1 MQRAGDKL
9 QLCKPPAK
17 RVLNR
22 GENISEAAVAEDIAS
37 IGSKLKTLAV
47 WIIIN
52 VNYPVNTF
60 DNSTLYMHSGQ
71 ECHIHCI
78 RMSYF
83 YRCSCRKWRARFQRP
98 TKRPSGCER
107 MCNR

>member
-1 MQRAGDKL
+1 MVDAMQRAGDKL

-47 WIIIN
+47 WITIN
-52 VNYPVNTF
+52 VHYPVNIF
-60 DNSTLYMHSGQ
+60 VYCTLYSI
-71 ECHIHCI
+71 CTPDKNVI
-78 RMSYF
+78 
-83 YRCSCRKWRARFQRP
+83 P
-98 TKRPSGCER
+98 VNTV
-107 MCNR
+107 